1 MSKAKKGDKVKV
13 HYTGSLANGEVFDS
27 SLQRQEP
34 IGFEV
39 GAGQMIKGFDDA
51 VDGMA
56 INEEK
61 NVVIPA
67 DEAYGEWQEAQ
78 IFEFSKNDVPADMKP
93 KKGDSLMVQD
103 NEGRNIPVVV
113 HNVTDEAIFL
123 DANHPL
129 AGKELIFDIQLLEI
143 EG

>member
-39 GAGQMIKGFDDA
+39 GAGQMIKGFDEA

-61 NVVIPA
+61 NVVISRRRGLRRMA
-67 DEAYGEWQEAQ
+67 G
-78 IFEFSKNDVPADMKP
+78 S
-93 KKGDSLMVQD
+93 
-103 NEGRNIPVVV
+103 
-113 HNVTDEAIFL
+113 
-123 DANHPL
+123 ANL
-129 AGKELIFDIQLLEI
+129 
-143 EG
+143 

>member
-39 GAGQMIKGFDDA
+39 GAGQMIKGFDEA

-67 DEAYGEWQEAQ
+67 EEAYGEWQEAQ
-78 IFEFSKNDVPADMKP
+78 VFEFSKKDVPEDMNP
-93 KKGDSLMVQD
+93 KIGDTLTVQD
-103 NEGRNIPVVV
+103 NEGRNIPVTV
-113 HNVTDEAIFL
+113 HKVTDESIFL